1 MEGTSSLGA
10 GLARWLRSD
19 GHSVLEVNRPDR
31 QTRRRAGKS
40 DPVDAEAAA
49 RAVQAGTALGSP
61 KSGDGRVEMIRALR
75 VARRSAVKARTQ
87 AANQLH
93 ALVVTA
99 PDELR
104 STVRRLG
111 IAALVATVS
120 QWRPGTCPDT
130 PLATTRFAMKSIAL
144 RYKQLSAEI
153 LTLDLQLD
161 RLVTEAAPSLLAL
174 KGVGTE
180 IAASL
185 LIAAGDN
192 PERLRGEAAFAH
204 LCGVAPIP
212 ASSGRTNRHRL
223 NRGGNREAN
232 CALYL
237 LAINRMAWEVRTREY
252 VARRT
257 AAGKTKTEIIRCLK
271 RHIAREVYRAL
282 QDVPSMPIPA
292 TNVA

>member
-1 MEGTSSLGA
+1 
-10 GLARWLRSD
+10 
-19 GHSVLEVNRPDR
+19 
-31 QTRRRAGKS
+31 
-40 DPVDAEAAA
+40 
-49 RAVQAGTALGSP
+49 
-61 KSGDGRVEMIRALR
+61 MIRALR

-130 PLATTRFAMKSIAL
+130 PLAATRFAMKSIAL

-153 LTLDLQLD
+153 LTLDVQLD
-161 RLVTEAAPSLLAL
+161 RLVAEAAPSLLAL

-232 CALYL
+232 SAIYL
-237 LAINRMAWEVRTREY
+237 LAITRMAWEVRTREY

-282 QDVPSMPIPA
+282 QDVPSLPMPAI
-292 TNVA
+292 NVA